1 MIRTAKSVARA
12 VLIPIFCRGAVMCV
26 TPLFAETVPVSGGMD
41 VAAAVFPNPEGSKKF
56 KTEDVDKIMSVYKDD
71 IKELLDKLSAV
82 TSASG
87 EYNNFSGIADGT
99 EGEVKFIFETEA
111 IRKEK

>member
-1 MIRTAKSVARA
+1 
-12 VLIPIFCRGAVMCV
+12 
-26 TPLFAETVPVSGGMD
+26 
-41 VAAAVFPNPEGSKKF
+41 
-56 KTEDVDKIMSVYKDD
+56 MSVYKDD